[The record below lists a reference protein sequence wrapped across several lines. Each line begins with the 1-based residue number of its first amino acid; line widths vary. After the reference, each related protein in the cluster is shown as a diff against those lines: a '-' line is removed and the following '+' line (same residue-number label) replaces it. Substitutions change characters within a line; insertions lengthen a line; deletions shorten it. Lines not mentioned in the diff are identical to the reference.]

1 MIFLFILQEGKTV
14 KEDLHP
20 ILKNM
25 IPLVEGIASTFGK
38 NCEVVLHDVR
48 NPESSI
54 VAITNG
60 HVTNRLVGGP
70 MSEYGLA
77 DLKKGCFDTNKINY
91 LKKTKDGR
99 ILKSTSMYIKDD
111 KGELI
116 GFLCINFDISEL
128 TVIKNILNDFTNVND
143 QTIVVAEGSSNGD
156 AIHDVLARI
165 VDATVESTGK
175 PVAFMSKDEK
185 VHVVQLLEGQGVF
198 QVKGAVDYVAKVLCV
213 SRYTIYNYLD
223 EIRVDI

>member
-1 MIFLFILQEGKTV
+1 MMH
-14 KEDLHP
+14 EDIHP

-25 IPLVEGIASTFGK
+25 IPIVEGIANTFGK

-54 VAITNG
+54 VAISNG
-60 HVTNRLVGGP
+60 HVTNRIVGGP

-77 DLKKGCFDTNKINY
+77 DLKRGCFDNNKLNY

-111 KGELI
+111 KGDLI

-128 TVIKNILNDFTNVND
+128 TVIKNILSEFININDD
-143 QTIVVAEGSSNGD
+143 AQYLDAESSSQGD
-156 AIHDVLARI
+156 AIHEVLTRI
-165 VDATVESTGK
+165 VDKTVESMGK
-175 PVAFMSKDEK
+175 PVGFMTKEEK
-185 VHVVQLLEGQGVF
+185 VHVVQLVEGQGAF
-198 QVKGAVDYVAKVLCV
+198 QVKGAVDYVAKILCV

-223 EIRVDI
+223 EIKVDI

>member
-1 MIFLFILQEGKTV
+1 MNV
-14 KEDLHP
+14 DLHP

-25 IPLVEGIASTFGK
+25 IPLVEGIASTFGR

-54 VAITNG
+54 VAIANG
-60 HVTNRLVGGP
+60 HVTNRVVGGP

-77 DLKKGCFDTNKINY
+77 DLKRGCFDSNKINY

-99 ILKSTSMYIKDD
+99 VLKSTSMYIKDD
-111 KGELI
+111 KENLI

-128 TVIKNILNDFTNVND
+128 TIIKNILNDFINVSENA
-143 QTIVVAEGSSNGD
+143 TIVAAEGSGQGD

-165 VDATVESTGK
+165 VDTTVEAMGK
-175 PVAFMSKDEK
+175 PVAFMTKEEK
-185 VHVVQLLEGQGVF
+185 VHVVQSLEGQGVF

-223 EIRVDI
+223 EIKVDI